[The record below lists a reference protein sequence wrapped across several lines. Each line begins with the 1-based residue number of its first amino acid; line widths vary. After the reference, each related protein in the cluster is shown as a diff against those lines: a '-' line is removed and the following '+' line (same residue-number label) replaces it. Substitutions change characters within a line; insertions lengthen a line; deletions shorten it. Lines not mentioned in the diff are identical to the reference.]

1 MNASDGRSVR
11 LSPSTKA
18 SSSVWTQ
25 VLVSGETELLH
36 LRWGSLRAKPAS
48 AGYKNVGET
57 HLCSSPSWRETP
69 LNLQLVT
76 HWSDSC
82 PLVYTQSPPLKRT
95 FTAFYDCAHT
105 ILHPLLQPRSL
116 FSFPPSHTWGV
127 APSCL
132 CSCCFSFHV
141 PALSKPYLLFQ
152 AHLWLFFLSGAFP
165 EQFHTLSSLQHWPSG
180 LTCHPVIP
188 SLGCTFKGASPKN
201 LEVAV
206 SSPSVGVECIKEW
219 FTVWLKSL
227 LLASVHF

>member
-188 SLGCTFKGASPKN
+188 SLGCTFIISR
-201 LEVAV
+201 V
-206 SSPSVGVECIKEW
+206 
-219 FTVWLKSL
+219 
-227 LLASVHF
+227 LAPRILRLQWALHQ